1 MTRPR
6 CPRGHFLPAD
16 APNSQPDSCRCALTR
31 RRRLRRTRPSSDLC
45 GQRATLRQLY
55 TMTTIPLTGAY
66 L

>member
-1 MTRPR
+1 MNRR

-16 APNSQPDSCRCALTR
+16 APTAQQDSCRCAR
-31 RRRLRRTRPSSDLC
+31 RRRRPRRTLPSSDLC

-55 TMTTIPLTGAY
+55 TATTIPLTGTY